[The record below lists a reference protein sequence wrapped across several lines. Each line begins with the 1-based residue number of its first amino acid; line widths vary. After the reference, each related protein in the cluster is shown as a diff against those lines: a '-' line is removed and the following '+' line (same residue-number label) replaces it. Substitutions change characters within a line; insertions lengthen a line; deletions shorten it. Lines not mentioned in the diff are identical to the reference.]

1 MKKTREKAGLK
12 YTDGTPVC
20 LGDTYEMTQE
30 SETIRGGQKFI
41 RKVYWEDAMAAYVN
55 DRGYPLHDDFQDVN
69 TIKIVK
75 IK

>member
-1 MKKTREKAGLK
+1 MKTREKTGLF

-30 SETIRGGQKFI
+30 SESIRGGQKFVRSVI
-41 RKVYWEDAMAAYVN
+41 WAPEMAAYAN
-55 DRGYPLHDDFQDVN
+55 DRGGFLYNDFADVN